1 MADFTPNRPGQVNG
15 GGAADALFLK
25 VFSGEVMKTFQETNV
40 MKPLHRIRNIQNGKS
55 AQFVAIGTAAA
66 LYHTPGAEL
75 GSGAILQNER
85 TIQIDGVLL
94 SRVFVANLD
103 EAMSHYDIRG
113 PYAEALGRALAKAYD
128 QKTIQTAVLA
138 ARAATTVTGGF
149 GGSALTNPAFASDG
163 EALADGLFDA
173 AQAMD
178 EKDVPTEG
186 RFVIVKPAQYYA
198 LARSTKVINKDW
210 DGSGSFAKGKVHSI
224 AGIEIVQSNNL
235 PTSVISND
243 GLETNTYGGTFTNT
257 VGIVF
262 QREAVGSV
270 HLLDL
275 AMEKEY
281 SVRHQG
287 TLMVAKMAVGHG
299 ILRPECAVELK
310 TA

>member
-1 MADFTPNRPGQVNG
+1 MASFTPNRPGQVNG
-15 GGAADALFLK
+15 AGAADAIFLK

-66 LYHTPGAEL
+66 LYHTPGSEL
-75 GSGAILQNER
+75 DSGEILQNER
-85 TIQIDGVLL
+85 TISIDGILL

-103 EAMSHYDIRG
+103 EAMSHFDVRG
-113 PYAEALGRALAKAYD
+113 PYAEAPGRALAVAYD
-128 QKTIQTAVLA
+128 KKTIQTAVLA

-149 GGSALTNPAFASDG
+149 GGSALTNAAFASDG

-173 AQAMD
+173 AQVMD

-224 AGIEIVQSNNL
+224 AGIEIVSSNNL
-235 PTSVISND
+235 PTSVISAD
-243 GLETNTYGGTFTNT
+243 SLETNTYSGTFTNT

-270 HLLDL
+270 HLMDL